1 MGQRPLHVLVGGM
14 AKAMCVQVVSQCS
27 FRQGKLLQQSLAAA
41 FNGFKF
47 FGVHQ
52 KGMVAKR
59 GVTTI

>member
-1 MGQRPLHVLVGGM
+1 
-14 AKAMCVQVVSQCS
+14 
-27 FRQGKLLQQSLAAA
+27 LASA